1 MPTLQ
6 VNDTSLH
13 YEDSGPGSSGQ
24 TIVFSHGLL
33 WNTALFAPQ
42 ARALQEK
49 YRCLRYDH
57 RGQGKSADSDRR
69 SIDLG
74 TLTTDAVA
82 LIDKLVG
89 EPVHFV
95 GLSMGGFVGMRI
107 AARRPEL
114 LRSLTLMDTTA
125 EPEPDANVT
134 RYRLMSAAARRFGV
148 RPLVGQVLPILFGKT
163 PLADPARERDRS
175 HWREQLLANRR
186 SIYRAVNGV
195 LERESVVG
203 ELDRITAPTLVLV
216 GAEDAATGVH
226 GAEGIH
232 RGIPGS
238 QLVVVPEAGH
248 SAPVEQPEA
257 VTRALE
263 EFLSGLPTR

>member
-33 WNTALFAPQ
+33 WNTALFEPQ
-42 ARALQEK
+42 ARRLQQT
-49 YRCLRYDH
+49 YRCVRYDH
-57 RGQGKSADSDRR
+57 RGQGRSADSDRR
-69 SIDLG
+69 SIDMG
-74 TLTTDAVA
+74 TLTADAVA
-82 LIDKLVG
+82 LLDKLIG

-125 EPEPDANVT
+125 EPEPDENIL
-134 RYRLMSAAARRFGV
+134 RYRLMSAAARRVGV
-148 RPLVGQVLPILFGKT
+148 RPLAGQVMPILFGKT
-163 PLADPARERDRS
+163 PLADPAREHDRAR
-175 HWREQLLANRR
+175 WREQLLANRR
-186 SIYRAVNGV
+186 SVWRAVNGV
-195 LERESVVG
+195 LERESVTA
-203 ELDRITAPTLVLV
+203 ELERITAPTLVLV
-216 GAEDAATGVH
+216 GSEDVATGVH
-226 GAEGIH
+226 GAEGIQ
-232 RGIPGS
+232 RGIRDS
-238 QLVVVPEAGH
+238 KLVVVPDAGH

-257 VTRALE
+257 VTHALE
-263 EFLSGLPTR
+263 EFLSGLPS